1 MQLECPSCHR
11 TLSFIDERP
20 SFCAY
25 CGQPLSNAEPGAT
38 IDYHPEAATLSQPQ
52 RGAGDDGS
60 MPEVVGGYR
69 LLRALGRG
77 GMGTV
82 YEAEEAASGRRV
94 ALKLISPQFATS
106 LDAVDRFRQ
115 EGRLASMI
123 SHPHCV
129 FVLAADEEAGQPY
142 IAMELMPGT

>member
-11 TLSFIDERP
+11 TVSFVDDRP

-25 CGQPLSNAEPGAT
+25 CGQALSNAEPGAT
-38 IDYHPEAATLSQPQ
+38 VDYHPDAETRS
-52 RGAGDDGS
+52 RGQNVPGYDGS
-60 MPEVVGGYR
+60 IPDVVGGYR
-69 LLRALGRG
+69 LIRALGKG

-82 YEAEEAASGRRV
+82 YEAEEPASGRRV

-106 LDAVDRFRQ
+106 ADAVDRFRQ

-129 FVLAADEEAGQPY
+129 FVLAAD
-142 IAMELMPGT
+142 